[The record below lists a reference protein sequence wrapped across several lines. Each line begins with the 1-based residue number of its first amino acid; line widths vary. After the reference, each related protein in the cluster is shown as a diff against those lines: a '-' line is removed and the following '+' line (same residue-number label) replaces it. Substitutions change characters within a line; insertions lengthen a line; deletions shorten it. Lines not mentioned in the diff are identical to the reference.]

1 MSQCAECKVSMGFTE
16 SNVAREHKGLCVA
29 CHVKSL
35 VKEKVAA
42 ANKPH
47 RPTNVKSID
56 NLFSKF
62 EDMLVTSET
71 AMNLRIRKR
80 FGVVHGEGI
89 FVIESQSAVRRLL
102 SLFIKRY
109 RAIDRKTLKTAISDA
124 MVELKAAALKAGGN
138 TIVGYDIQYT
148 NVIFNSKE
156 HVIVSVSG
164 TSGETA

>member
-1 MSQCAECKVSMGFTE
+1 MSHCAECKISMGFTE

-89 FVIESQSAVRRLL
+89 FVIESQSLFKKLL
-102 SLFIKRY
+102 SVFMKRY
-109 RAIDRKTLKTAISDA
+109 RVIDRKTLKTAVSDA
-124 MVELKAAALKAGGN
+124 LIELKAAALKAGGN
-138 TIVGYDIQYT
+138 AIVGYDIQYT
-148 NVIFNSKE
+148 NVIFKSKE

-164 TSGETA
+164 TSVETA

>member
-1 MSQCAECKVSMGFTE
+1 
-16 SNVAREHKGLCVA
+16 
-29 CHVKSL
+29 
-35 VKEKVAA
+35 VAA

-89 FVIESQSAVRRLL
+89 FVIESQSFLKKLL
-102 SLFIKRY
+102 SVFIKRY
-109 RAIDRKTLKTAISDA
+109 RVIDRKTLKTAISDA
-124 MVELKAAALKAGGN
+124 LIELKAAALKAGGN
-138 TIVGYDIQYT
+138 AIVGYDIQYT
-148 NVIFNSKE
+148 NVIFKSKE

-164 TSGETA
+164 TSVETA

>member
-1 MSQCAECKVSMGFTE
+1 MSQCAECKISMGFTE

-47 RPTNVKSID
+47 RPTNVRSID

-80 FGVVHGEGI
+80 FGVVHGEGV
-89 FVIESQSAVRRLL
+89 FVIESQSFLKKFL
-102 SLFIKRY
+102 SVFIKRY
-109 RAIDRKTLKTAISDA
+109 RVIDRKTLKTAISEA
-124 MVELKAAALKAGGN
+124 LIELKAAALKAGGN
-138 TIVGYDIQYT
+138 TIVGYNIQYT
-148 NVIFNSKE
+148 NVNFKSKE

-164 TSGETA
+164 TSVETA

>member
-1 MSQCAECKVSMGFTE
+1 MGFTE

-47 RPTNVKSID
+47 RPTNVRSID

-71 AMNLRIRKR
+71 ATNLRIRKR

-89 FVIESQSAVRRLL
+89 FVIESKSFLKKFL
-102 SLFIKRY
+102 SVFVKRH
-109 RAIDRKTLKTAISDA
+109 RVIDRKTLKTAISDA
-124 MVELKAAALKAGGN
+124 LIELKAAALKAGGN
-138 TIVGYDIQYT
+138 AIVGYDIQYT
-148 NVIFNSKE
+148 NVNFKSKE

-164 TSGETA
+164 TSVETA

>member
-1 MSQCAECKVSMGFTE
+1 MGFTE

-47 RPTNVKSID
+47 RPTNVRSID

-71 AMNLRIRKR
+71 ATNLRIRKR

-89 FVIESQSAVRRLL
+89 FVIESHSILKKLL
-102 SLFIKRY
+102 SVFLKRY
-109 RAIDRKTLKTAISDA
+109 RVIDRKTLKNAISDA
-124 MVELKAAALKAGGN
+124 LIELKAAALKAGGN
-138 TIVGYDIQYT
+138 AIVGYDIQYT
-148 NVIFNSKE
+148 NVNFKSKE

-164 TSGETA
+164 TSVETA

>member
-47 RPTNVKSID
+47 RPTNVRSID

-89 FVIESQSAVRRLL
+89 FVIESHSILKKLL
-102 SLFIKRY
+102 SVFLKRY
-109 RAIDRKTLKTAISDA
+109 RVIDRKTLKNAISDA
-124 MVELKAAALKAGGN
+124 LIELKAAALKAGGN
-138 TIVGYDIQYT
+138 AIVGYDIQYT
-148 NVIFNSKE
+148 NVNFKSKE

-164 TSGETA
+164 TSVETA

>member
-47 RPTNVKSID
+47 RPTNVRSID

-71 AMNLRIRKR
+71 ATNLRIRKR

-89 FVIESQSAVRRLL
+89 FVIESKSFLKKFL
-102 SLFIKRY
+102 SVFVKRY
-109 RAIDRKTLKTAISDA
+109 RIIDRKTLKTAISDA
-124 MVELKAAALKAGGN
+124 LIELKAAALKAGGN
-138 TIVGYDIQYT
+138 AIVGYDIQYT
-148 NVIFNSKE
+148 NVNFKSKE

-164 TSGETA
+164 TSVETA

>member
-1 MSQCAECKVSMGFTE
+1 MGFTE

-47 RPTNVKSID
+47 RPTNVRSID

-71 AMNLRIRKR
+71 ATNLRIRKR

-89 FVIESQSAVRRLL
+89 FVIESNSFLKKFL
-102 SLFIKRY
+102 SVFVKRF
-109 RAIDRKTLKTAISDA
+109 RVIDRKTLKTAISDA
-124 MVELKAAALKAGGN
+124 LIELKAAALKAGGN
-138 TIVGYDIQYT
+138 AIVGYDIQYT
-148 NVIFNSKE
+148 NVNFKSKE

-164 TSGETA
+164 TSVETA

>member
-89 FVIESQSAVRRLL
+89 FVIESQSLFKKLL
-102 SLFIKRY
+102 SVFIKRY
-109 RAIDRKTLKTAISDA
+109 RVIDRKTLKTAIYDA
-124 MVELKAAALKAGGN
+124 LIELKAAALKAGGKA
-138 TIVGYDIQYT
+138 IVGYDIQYT
-148 NVIFNSKE
+148 NVIFKYKE
-156 HVIVSVSG
+156 HVIVSL
-164 TSGETA
+164 

>member
-1 MSQCAECKVSMGFTE
+1 MSQCAECKISMGFTE

-56 NLFSKF
+56 NLFAKF

-80 FGVVHGEGI
+80 FGVVHGEGV
-89 FVIESQSAVRRLL
+89 FVVESQTLIKKLL
-102 SLFIKRY
+102 SIFIKRY
-109 RAIDRKTLKTAISDA
+109 RSIDRKTLKTAISDA

-138 TIVGYDIQYT
+138 AIVGYDIKYT

-164 TSGETA
+164 TSVETA

>member
-47 RPTNVKSID
+47 RPTNVRSID

-89 FVIESQSAVRRLL
+89 FVIESQSLFKKLL
-102 SLFIKRY
+102 SVFMKRY
-109 RAIDRKTLKTAISDA
+109 RVIDRKTLKTAISDA
-124 MVELKAAALKAGGN
+124 LIELKAAALKAGGN
-138 TIVGYDIQYT
+138 AVVGYDIQYT
-148 NVIFNSKE
+148 NVIFKSKE

-164 TSGETA
+164 TSVETA

>member
-1 MSQCAECKVSMGFTE
+1 MSQCAECNISMGFTE

-47 RPTNVKSID
+47 RPTYVKSID

-71 AMNLRIRKR
+71 ATNLRIRKR

-89 FVIESQSAVRRLL
+89 FVIESKSFLKKFL
-102 SLFIKRY
+102 SVFVKRY
-109 RAIDRKTLKTAISDA
+109 RVIDRKTLKTAISDA
-124 MVELKAAALKAGGN
+124 LIELKAAALKAGGN
-138 TIVGYDIQYT
+138 AIVGYDIQYT
-148 NVIFNSKE
+148 NVNFKSKE

-164 TSGETA
+164 TSVETA

>member
-1 MSQCAECKVSMGFTE
+1 MGFTE

-47 RPTNVKSID
+47 RPTNVRSID

-89 FVIESQSAVRRLL
+89 FVIESHSIFKKLL
-102 SLFIKRY
+102 SVFLKRY
-109 RAIDRKTLKTAISDA
+109 RVIDRKTLKNAISDA
-124 MVELKAAALKAGGN
+124 LIELKAAALKAGGN
-138 TIVGYDIQYT
+138 AIVGYDIQYT
-148 NVIFNSKE
+148 NVNFKSKE

-164 TSGETA
+164 TSVETA

>member
-1 MSQCAECKVSMGFTE
+1 MAQCAECNISMGFTE

-35 VKEKVAA
+35 VKQKVSA

-47 RPTNVKSID
+47 SPTNVRSID

-71 AMNLRIRKR
+71 ATNLRIRKR
-80 FGVVHGEGI
+80 FGIVHGEGV
-89 FVIESQSAVRRLL
+89 FVIESQSLFKKLL
-102 SLFIKRY
+102 SVFLKRY
-109 RAIDRKTLKTAISDA
+109 RVIDRKTLKTAISDA
-124 MVELKAAALKAGGN
+124 LIELKAAALKAGGN
-138 TIVGYDIQYT
+138 AIVGYDIQYT
-148 NVIFNSKE
+148 NVIFKSKE

-164 TSGETA
+164 TSVETA

>member
-1 MSQCAECKVSMGFTE
+1 MSQCVECKTRMGFTE

-29 CHVKSL
+29 WHVKSL

-56 NLFSKF
+56 NLFTKF

-80 FGVVHGEGI
+80 FGVVHGEGV
-89 FVIESQSAVRRLL
+89 FVVESQSLL
-102 SLFIKRY
+102 KKILSIFIKRY
-109 RAIDRKTLKTAISDA
+109 RSIDRKTLKTAITDA

-164 TSGETA
+164 TSVETA

>member
-1 MSQCAECKVSMGFTE
+1 
-16 SNVAREHKGLCVA
+16 
-29 CHVKSL
+29 
-35 VKEKVAA
+35 
-42 ANKPH
+42 
-47 RPTNVKSID
+47 
-56 NLFSKF
+56 
-62 EDMLVTSET
+62 MLVTSET

-148 NVIFNSKE
+148 TVIFNSKE

-164 TSGETA
+164 TSVETA

>member
-47 RPTNVKSID
+47 RPTNVRSID

-80 FGVVHGEGI
+80 FGVVHGEGV
-89 FVIESQSAVRRLL
+89 FVIESQSFLKKFL
-102 SLFIKRY
+102 SVFIKRY
-109 RAIDRKTLKTAISDA
+109 RVIDRKTLKTAISEA
-124 MVELKAAALKAGGN
+124 LIELKAAALKAGGN
-138 TIVGYDIQYT
+138 TIVGYNIQYT
-148 NVIFNSKE
+148 NVNFKSKE

-164 TSGETA
+164 TSVETA

>member
-1 MSQCAECKVSMGFTE
+1 MAQCAECNTRMGFTE

-35 VKEKVAA
+35 VKQKVSA

-47 RPTNVKSID
+47 SPTNVRSID

-71 AMNLRIRKR
+71 ATNLRIRKR
-80 FGVVHGEGI
+80 FGIVHGEGI
-89 FVIESQSAVRRLL
+89 FVIESQSLL
-102 SLFIKRY
+102 KKFLSVFIKRY
-109 RAIDRKTLKTAISDA
+109 RVIDRKTLKTAISDA
-124 MVELKAAALKAGGN
+124 LVELKAAALKAGGN
-138 TIVGYDIQYT
+138 AIVGYDVQYT
-148 NVIFNSKE
+148 NVTFKSKE

-164 TSGETA
+164 TSVEKA

>member
-1 MSQCAECKVSMGFTE
+1 MSQCAECKISMGFTE

-47 RPTNVKSID
+47 RPTNVRSID

-102 SLFIKRY
+102 SIFIKRY

-124 MVELKAAALKAGGN
+124 LIELKAAALKAGGN
-138 TIVGYDIQYT
+138 AIVGYDIQYT
-148 NVIFNSKE
+148 NVTFKSKE

-164 TSGETA
+164 TSVETA

>member
-1 MSQCAECKVSMGFTE
+1 MSQCAECKISMGFTE

-47 RPTNVKSID
+47 RPTNVRSID

-80 FGVVHGEGI
+80 FGVVHGEWI
-89 FVIESQSAVRRLL
+89 FVIESQSLFKKLL
-102 SLFIKRY
+102 SVFIKRY
-109 RAIDRKTLKTAISDA
+109 RVIDRKTLKTAISDA
-124 MVELKAAALKAGGN
+124 VIELKAAALKAGGN
-138 TIVGYDIQYT
+138 AIVGYDIKYT
-148 NVIFNSKE
+148 NVIFKSKE

-164 TSGETA
+164 TSVETA

>member
-1 MSQCAECKVSMGFTE
+1 MGFTE

-47 RPTNVKSID
+47 RPTNVRSID

-71 AMNLRIRKR
+71 ATNLRIRKR

-89 FVIESQSAVRRLL
+89 FVIEGKSFLKKFL
-102 SLFIKRY
+102 SVFVKRY
-109 RAIDRKTLKTAISDA
+109 RVIDRKTLKTAISDA
-124 MVELKAAALKAGGN
+124 LIELKAAALKAGGN
-138 TIVGYDIQYT
+138 AIVGYDIQYT
-148 NVIFNSKE
+148 NVNFKSKE

-164 TSGETA
+164 TSVETA